1 MTRPDTPPHEQP
13 VRSDDLIDEA
23 STARATVDGHGIV
36 TQWNEGA
43 EGLLGYRPE
52 EIVGRSA
59 AGLLADRTNPLSVA
73 ETLRA
78 LNPPDRF
85 RGRVAL
91 LHRDGSRVTAGL
103 LAHRVTASGD
113 TTEWLVVSPLPRP
126 ERPLADEELLKRC
139 FTQGPCTMAVY
150 DTDLRLRWANQDM
163 ERVLG
168 LTQEEIRGLRVPEIT
183 PGPEAEE
190 TEERM
195 LRVLETGQEQHIE
208 LFLRMPGHDRPVAW
222 STSLAPLRDG
232 DGRVAA
238 VMLSAHDRT
247 PQHTTRQ
254 RLLLLNEAS
263 VRIGSTLDIDRT
275 AQELAD
281 VAVPELADFVT
292 VDLLPS
298 VHGGSEPRPGPLSGH
313 VMLRRVA
320 ARSVFAGTP
329 EAVVEV
335 GKVAAYPDFSPAAE
349 CLKAER
355 GLLNRVTDPA
365 VARWA
370 AEAPDRAASIH
381 QFGFHSTMAIPLR
394 ARGTTLGVATFSR
407 HQRPEPFEED
417 DLLLAEEM
425 TARAAVCVDNARR
438 YTRERNTALALQR
451 SLLPRTLPR
460 SAAVDVASRY
470 LPAGPQAGVGGDWF
484 DVIPLSGARVALVV
498 GDVVGHGVQAS
509 ATMGR
514 LRTAVRTLADVDLAP
529 DELLTH
535 LDDMVNHLSA
545 EAESAQGP
553 TGPGATS
560 GDIGATCLY
569 AVYDPVSRRCSIA
582 RAGHP
587 PPAVVSPD
595 GSVDLLDLPG
605 GPPLG
610 LGSLPFETVEV
621 ELAEGSLLALYT
633 DGLIESRDQDIDRAL
648 DTLRS
653 ALAQPAE
660 SLEAT
665 CDVVISKMLPSR
677 PEDDVALLLARTR
690 ALDAG
695 QVATWDLPPDPSM
708 VAQARRDA
716 SAQLEAWGLEQAV
729 FTTELVVS
737 ELITNAI
744 RHAKAPIQLRL
755 IHDRTLICEV
765 SDGSGTAPHLRRART
780 FDEGG
785 RGLLLVAQL
794 TQSWGTRQTGT
805 GKTIWAEQS
814 LSAADG

>member
-23 STARATVDGHGIV
+23 STARATVDEHGIV

-52 EIVGRSA
+52 EIVGRA
-59 AGLLADRTNPLSVA
+59 AAVLLADQTDPRSMA

-103 LAHRVTASGD
+103 LAHRVTAPGD
-113 TTEWLVVSPLPRP
+113 TAAWLVVSPLPRP
-126 ERPLADEELLKRC
+126 ERPLADEELLRRC

-150 DTDLRLRWANQDM
+150 DTGLRLRWANQDM

-168 LTQEEIRGLRVPEIT
+168 LAQEEIRGLRITEIT

-195 LRVLETGQEQHIE
+195 LRVLETGEEQYIE
-208 LFLRMPGHDRPVAW
+208 LFLRMPGYERPVAW
-222 STSLAPLRDG
+222 STSLAPLLDS

-254 RLLLLNEAS
+254 RLVLLNEAS
-263 VRIGSTLDIDRT
+263 TRIGSTLDVDRT
-275 AQELAD
+275 TQELAD

-313 VMLRRVA
+313 VMLLRVA

-349 CLKAER
+349 CLKLER

-425 TARAAVCVDNARR
+425 TARAAVCIDNARR

-460 SAAVDVASRY
+460 SAAVEVASRY

-553 TGPGATS
+553 TSTGATS

-595 GSVDLLDLPG
+595 CSVELLDLPG

-633 DGLIESRDQDIDRAL
+633 DGLIESRDQDVDRAL

-660 SLEAT
+660 SLDAV
-665 CDVVISKMLPSR
+665 CDVVLSKMLPSR

-690 ALDAG
+690 ALDADH
-695 QVATWDLPPDPSM
+695 VATWDLPADPCM
-708 VAQARRDA
+708 VARARRDV
-716 SAQLEAWGLEQAV
+716 SAQLEAWGLDEAV

-794 TQSWGTRQTGT
+794 TQSWGTRQTSS

-814 LSAADG
+814 LSPGDG

>member
-1 MTRPDTPPHEQP
+1 MTRPDPPPHEQP

-23 STARATVDGHGIV
+23 STARATVDEHGIV

-43 EGLLGYRPE
+43 ERLLGYRPE
-52 EIVGRSA
+52 EIVGRST
-59 AGLLADRTNPLSVA
+59 AGLLAGEANPRSVA
-73 ETLRA
+73 ETLRT

-91 LHRDGSRVTAGL
+91 LSRDGSRVTAGL
-103 LAHRVTASGD
+103 LAHRVTAPGGA
-113 TTEWLVVSPLPRP
+113 TEWLVVSPLPRP
-126 ERPLADEELLKRC
+126 ERPLADEELLKHC
-139 FTQGPCTMAVY
+139 FAQGPCTMAVY
-150 DTDLRLRWANQDM
+150 DTGLRLRWANQDM

-195 LRVLETGQEQHIE
+195 LRVLETGEEQHIE

-232 DGRVAA
+232 EGRVAA

-247 PQHTTRQ
+247 PQHTTRK

-292 VDLLPS
+292 LDLLPS

-349 CLKAER
+349 CLKLER

-365 VARWA
+365 VSRWA
-370 AEAPDRAASIH
+370 AQAPDRAASIH
-381 QFGFHSTMAIPLR
+381 RFGFHSTMAIPLR

-407 HQRPEPFEED
+407 HRRPEPFEED

-425 TARAAVCVDNARR
+425 TARAAVCIDNARR
-438 YTRERNTALALQR
+438 YTRERNTALTLQR
-451 SLLPRTLPR
+451 SLLPRILPR
-460 SAAVDVASRY
+460 SAAVEVASRY

-553 TGPGATS
+553 AGAGATS
-560 GDIGATCLY
+560 GGIGATCLY
-569 AVYDPVSRRCSIA
+569 TAYDPVSRVCSIA

-587 PPAVVSPD
+587 PPAVVAPD

-633 DGLIESRDQDIDRAL
+633 DGLIESRDQDVDRAL

-653 ALAQPAE
+653 ALAQPTE

-665 CDVVISKMLPSR
+665 CDIVLSKMLPGR
-677 PEDDVALLLARTR
+677 PADDVALLVARTR
-690 ALDAG
+690 ALDADH
-695 QVATWDLPPDPSM
+695 VATWDLPADPSV
-708 VAQARRDA
+708 VARARRDA
-716 SAQLEAWGLEQAV
+716 SAQLEAWGLDEAV

-814 LSAADG
+814 LSPADR

>member
-195 LRVLETGQEQHIE
+195 LRVLETGEEQHIE